1 MTCRDY
7 IICPAVTT
15 SWQIPI
21 HMCAHMPCVHT
32 CICVLILCMS
42 VSYTWIFC
50 PALGPRCQRVTE
62 VREWENFIL
71 SCLPCTQYTAFK
83 ADVFGVSA
91 QFTIILPLSVHYS
104 FPPPTPQAASFL
116 LHEAPTYSTNL
127 NNWPMMDQ
135 PDSCL
140 QKFVIVI
147 EES

>member
-7 IICPAVTT
+7 TICPAVTT
-15 SWQIPI
+15 SWQTPT

-42 VSYTWIFC
+42 LSYTWIFC
-50 PALGPRCQRVTE
+50 SALGPRCQWVTE
-62 VREWENFIL
+62 VREWENFVL

-83 ADVFGVSA
+83 ADVSGVSA
-91 QFTIILPLSVHYS
+91 QFTIIPPLLCTIPSHLPPYRQPVFYY
-104 FPPPTPQAASFL
+104 
-116 LHEAPTYSTNL
+116 EAPTYSTNL
-127 NNWPMMDQ
+127 DNRPMMDQ

-140 QKFVIVI
+140 QKFVIGI